1 MTSLDVL
8 INKATDPTLTSDNWQ
23 YILDVCDRIS
33 ADPETETKRTIT
45 ILKTKLTSK
54 DANVVLRS
62 LSLLISIAENCG
74 SRVKQEIATKSFY
87 KMLWSKGY
95 RIRNCTPQ

>member
-54 DANVVLRS
+54 
-62 LSLLISIAENCG
+62 
-74 SRVKQEIATKSFY
+74 
-87 KMLWSKGY
+87 MLMSY
-95 RIRNCTPQ
+95 

>member
-62 LSLLISIAENCG
+62 LSLLISIA
-74 SRVKQEIATKSFY
+74 
-87 KMLWSKGY
+87 
-95 RIRNCTPQ
+95 

>member
-74 SRVKQEIATKSFY
+74 SESNKK
-87 KMLWSKGY
+87 
-95 RIRNCTPQ
+95 